1 MKYSEIKTMEDL
13 ERAQR
18 SVRAGLDAKK
28 EAVRCSVMGVRES
41 YSPSNI
47 MMSGLRAVSSVIPVD
62 RLLLLAVEAVRK
74 KFSSRQE
81 Q

>member
-1 MKYSEIKTMEDL
+1 MEDL

-62 RLLLLAVEAVRK
+62 RILLVAVEAIRK
-74 KFSSRQE
+74 KFTSRQE

>member
-62 RLLLLAVEAVRK
+62 RILLVAVEAIRK
-74 KFSSRQE
+74 KFTSRQE

>member
-62 RLLLLAVEAVRK
+62 RILLVAVEAIRK
-74 KFSSRQE
+74 RFTSRQE

>member
-1 MKYSEIKTMEDL
+1 MEDL

-18 SVRAGLDAKK
+18 FVRAGLDAKK
-28 EAVRCSVMGVRES
+28 EAVRCSVMGVKES
-41 YSPSNI
+41 YAPSNI

-81 Q
+81 R

>member
-62 RLLLLAVEAVRK
+62 RILLVAVEAVRK